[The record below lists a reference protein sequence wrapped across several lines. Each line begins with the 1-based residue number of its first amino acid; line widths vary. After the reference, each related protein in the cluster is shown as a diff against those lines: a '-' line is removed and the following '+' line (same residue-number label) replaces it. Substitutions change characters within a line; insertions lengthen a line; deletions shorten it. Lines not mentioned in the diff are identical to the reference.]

1 MAVNVF
7 LFNLFI
13 KILSQ
18 RKNTFYKGATNKGNI
33 KIFAISL
40 VPGEIFVMHRSGQ
53 GKREEQIYFLKIEVQ
68 KTSNVF

>member
-1 MAVNVF
+1 MF
-7 LFNLFI
+7 FSFNLFI

-18 RKNTFYKGATNKGNI
+18 RKNTFLKGATNKRNI

-40 VPGEIFVMHRSGQ
+40 VPDGIFVMDRSGQ
-53 GKREEQIYFLKIEVQ
+53 GKWEEQKHFLKIEVQ

>member
-53 GKREEQIYFLKIEVQ
+53 GK
-68 KTSNVF
+68 